1 MNRVVVR
8 PSNEH
13 ALLDIAELWRY
24 RHLFLVLTWRILK
37 IRYQQ
42 TVIGVGWVV
51 LQPLLLTLVF
61 TVIFG
66 VLVRMP
72 TDGGQPY
79 PVFVVSGLLVWQFVA
94 QAFQLATNSIV
105 GNAHL
110 VTKIYFPRILLLLA
124 GISASFVDMLCVL
137 GLTVAFM
144 IAYGV
149 APSAG
154 VLAFMPAMLL
164 AALAV
169 LGLSLW
175 LAALYVP
182 FRDVG
187 HLLPFMTQI
196 WMFLSPVFYPLSL
209 LPPKYELAYALNPIV
224 VAVQTTRWAFAG
236 GIPPPPG
243 MVLVSSAVTA
253 LLLLSGLWFFR
264 RHEGRFADIV

>member
-1 MNRVVVR
+1 MTGFVVR

-24 RHLFLVLTWRILK
+24 RHLFVVLIWRILK

-42 TVIGVGWVV
+42 TVIGVAWVV

-66 VLVRMP
+66 VLIRMP
-72 TDGGQPY
+72 TDGGQAY
-79 PVFVVSGLLVWQFVA
+79 PIFVLSGLLVWQFVA
-94 QAFQLATNSIV
+94 QAFQQATNSIV

-124 GISASFVDMLCVL
+124 AISASFVDFLCVL
-137 GLTVAFM
+137 ALTAVFM
-144 IAYGV
+144 LAYGV
-149 APSAG
+149 VPGAA
-154 VLAFMPAMLL
+154 VLAFVPAILL
-164 AALAV
+164 AALTV

-187 HLLPFMTQI
+187 HLLPFFTQL
-196 WMFLSPVFYPLSL
+196 WMFVSPVFYPLSL
-209 LPPKYELAYALNPIV
+209 LPKEYELVYALNPLV
-224 VAVQTTRWAFAG
+224 VAVQTTRWALAG
-236 GIPPPPG
+236 GIAPTAG
-243 MVLVSSAVTA
+243 LVLVSCSVTA

-264 RHEGRFADIV
+264 RHEGRFADVV